1 MDEKKRLE
9 ILEQHLLTLQAQ
21 VDALSRQL
29 KTSTEEIKSLI
40 KREGRAARHA

>member
-9 ILEQHLLTLQAQ
+9 ILEQRLLTLQAQ

-29 KTSTEEIKSLI
+29 KTSTDEILSAIERL
-40 KREGRAARHA
+40 ENA